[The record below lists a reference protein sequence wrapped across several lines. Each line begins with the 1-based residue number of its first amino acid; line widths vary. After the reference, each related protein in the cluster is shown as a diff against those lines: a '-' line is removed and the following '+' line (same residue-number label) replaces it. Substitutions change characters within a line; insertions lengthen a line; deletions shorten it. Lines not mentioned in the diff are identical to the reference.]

1 MVSVI
6 HILKFL
12 LIGVDFLDS
21 SDATQIIILFILLV
35 LSAFFSSAETCL
47 TTVNKM
53 RMKSMAD
60 EKVKNAHL
68 VLKLIE
74 DPTKLLSAI
83 LIGNNVV
90 NLTASSLTTSFAISF
105 ANRLGYS
112 NLVSAVT
119 GIATGILTVLVLI
132 FGEIVP
138 KSFATMTAE
147 KLALLYAKPIYAI
160 TTILTPLSFIMNKI
174 SSGILLVFRIDTKKG
189 PAITEN
195 ELRTIVDVSHE
206 EGVIESEERQMITN
220 VVDFGDSLAKDVMV
234 PKMDVTF
241 VNVNLS
247 YNELMECYSVD
258 KFTRMPVY
266 DESRDNVVGIIN
278 LKDLFFY
285 QGSKRDFSIAEI
297 MREPYF
303 TYEYKKISELFF
315 EMKKESIPMAI
326 VLDEYGSTAG
336 MLTLE
341 DLIEE
346 IVGDIRDEYDGNEE
360 DEITRIDDENY
371 VLLGVAKLDDI
382 DEILGITIESEDYD
396 SIAGHVINLL
406 DHFPEAGET
415 VSDKFAQYTV
425 LEAGKN
431 RIDKVKLHLLPQ
443 MDDNGENNEEDES
456 SAPS

>member
-1 MVSVI
+1 M
-6 HILKFL
+6 
-12 LIGVDFLDS
+12 DS
-21 SDATQIIILFILLV
+21 SDAWRIITLFILLV

-60 EKVKNAHL
+60 EKMKNARI

-74 DPTKLLSAI
+74 NQTKMLSAI
-83 LIGNNVV
+83 LIGNNIV
-90 NLTASSLTTSFAISF
+90 NLTASSLTTSFAIQIAQKSGF
-105 ANRLGYS
+105 S
-112 NLVSAVT
+112 EMTSIIT
-119 GIATGILTVLVLI
+119 GAATGILTVLILI

-138 KSFATMTAE
+138 KTLATMSAE
-147 KLALLYAKPIYAI
+147 KLALTYAKPVYAV
-160 TTILTPLSFIMNKI
+160 TTVLAPVAFLMNQISKGLLIIL
-174 SSGILLVFRIDTKKG
+174 RIDTKKQ

-195 ELRTIVDVSHE
+195 ELRTIVDVSHK

-234 PKMDVTF
+234 PKMDVAF
-241 VNVNLS
+241 ANVKLS
-247 YNELMECYSVD
+247 YNELVECYSVD

-266 DESRDNVVGIIN
+266 SESRDNVVGIIN

-285 QGSKRDFSIAEI
+285 QGSKKDFSIADV

-315 EMKKESIPMAI
+315 EMKKKSIPMAI

-336 MLTLE
+336 MLTIE

-346 IVGDIRDEYDGNEE
+346 IVGEIRDEYDANEE
-360 DEITRIDDENY
+360 DEITKLDDENY
-371 VLLGVAKLDDI
+371 ILLGVAKLDDI
-382 DEILGITIESEDYD
+382 DKISGIKIESEDYD

-406 DHFPEAGET
+406 DHFPQAGES
-415 VSDKFAQYTV
+415 VSDQFARYTV
-425 LEAGKN
+425 LEAEKN
-431 RIDKVKLHLLPQ
+431 HIDKVKLHLLPKPKEEEEAA
-443 MDDNGENNEEDES
+443 ENS
-456 SAPS
+456 I

>member
-1 MVSVI
+1 M
-6 HILKFL
+6 
-12 LIGVDFLDS
+12 DS
-21 SDATQIIILFILLV
+21 SDAWRIITLFILLV

-60 EKVKNAHL
+60 EKVKNARI

-74 DPTKLLSAI
+74 NQTKMLSAI
-83 LIGNNVV
+83 LIGNNIV
-90 NLTASSLTTSFAISF
+90 NLTASSLTTSFAIQIAQKSGF
-105 ANRLGYS
+105 S
-112 NLVSAVT
+112 EMTSIIT
-119 GIATGILTVLVLI
+119 GAATGILTVLILI

-138 KSFATMTAE
+138 KTLATMSAE
-147 KLALLYAKPIYAI
+147 KLALTYAKPVYAV
-160 TTILTPLSFIMNKI
+160 TTVLAPVAFLMNQISKGLLIIL
-174 SSGILLVFRIDTKKG
+174 RIDTKKQ

-195 ELRTIVDVSHE
+195 ELRTIVDVSHK

-234 PKMDVTF
+234 PKMDVAF
-241 VNVNLS
+241 ANVKLS
-247 YNELMECYSVD
+247 YNELVECYSVD

-266 DESRDNVVGIIN
+266 SESRDNVVGIIN

-285 QGSKRDFSIAEI
+285 QGSKKDFSIADV

-315 EMKKESIPMAI
+315 EMKKKSIPMAI

-336 MLTLE
+336 MLTIE

-346 IVGDIRDEYDGNEE
+346 IVGEIRDEYDANEE
-360 DEITRIDDENY
+360 DEITKLDDENY
-371 VLLGVAKLDDI
+371 ILLGVAKLDDI
-382 DEILGITIESEDYD
+382 DKISGIKIESEDYD

-406 DHFPEAGET
+406 DHFPQAGES
-415 VSDKFAQYTV
+415 VSDQFARYTV
-425 LEAGKN
+425 LEAEKN
-431 RIDKVKLHLLPQ
+431 HIDKVKLHLLPQ
-443 MDDNGENNEEDES
+443 PKEEEEATENS
-456 SAPS
+456 I

>member
-1 MVSVI
+1 M
-6 HILKFL
+6 
-12 LIGVDFLDS
+12 DS
-21 SDATQIIILFILLV
+21 SDAWRIITLFILLV

-60 EKVKNAHL
+60 EKVKNARI

-74 DPTKLLSAI
+74 NQTKMLSAI
-83 LIGNNVV
+83 LIGNNIV
-90 NLTASSLTTSFAISF
+90 NLTASSLTTSFAIQIAQKSGF
-105 ANRLGYS
+105 S
-112 NLVSAVT
+112 EMTSIIT
-119 GIATGILTVLVLI
+119 GAATGILTVLILI

-138 KSFATMTAE
+138 KTLATMSAE
-147 KLALLYAKPIYAI
+147 KLALTYAKPVYAV
-160 TTILTPLSFIMNKI
+160 TTVLAPVAFLMNQISKGLLIIL
-174 SSGILLVFRIDTKKG
+174 RIDTKKQ

-195 ELRTIVDVSHE
+195 ELRTIVDVSHK

-234 PKMDVTF
+234 PKMDVAF
-241 VNVNLS
+241 ANVKLS
-247 YNELMECYSVD
+247 YNELVECYSVD

-266 DESRDNVVGIIN
+266 SESRDNVVGIIN

-285 QGSKRDFSIAEI
+285 QGSKKDFSIADV

-315 EMKKESIPMAI
+315 EMKKKSIPMAI

-336 MLTLE
+336 MLTIE

-346 IVGDIRDEYDGNEE
+346 IVGEIRDEYDANEE
-360 DEITRIDDENY
+360 DEITKLDDENY
-371 VLLGVAKLDDI
+371 ILLGVAKLDDI
-382 DEILGITIESEDYD
+382 DKISGIKIESEDYD

-406 DHFPEAGET
+406 DHFPQAGES
-415 VSDKFAQYTV
+415 VSDQFARYTV
-425 LEAGKN
+425 LEAEKN
-431 RIDKVKLHLLPQ
+431 HIDKVKLHLLPKPKEEEEAA
-443 MDDNGENNEEDES
+443 ENS
-456 SAPS
+456 T

>member
-1 MVSVI
+1 M
-6 HILKFL
+6 
-12 LIGVDFLDS
+12 DS
-21 SDATQIIILFILLV
+21 SDAWRIITLFILLV

-60 EKVKNAHL
+60 EKVKNARI

-74 DPTKLLSAI
+74 NQTKMLSAI
-83 LIGNNVV
+83 LIGNNIV
-90 NLTASSLTTSFAISF
+90 NLTASSLTTSFAIQIAQKSGF
-105 ANRLGYS
+105 S
-112 NLVSAVT
+112 EMTSIIT
-119 GIATGILTVLVLI
+119 GAATGILTVLILI

-138 KSFATMTAE
+138 KTLATMSAE
-147 KLALLYAKPIYAI
+147 KLALTYAKPVYAV
-160 TTILTPLSFIMNKI
+160 TTVLTPVAFLMNQI
-174 SSGILLVFRIDTKKG
+174 SKGLLIILRIDTKKQ

-195 ELRTIVDVSHE
+195 ELRTIVDVSHK

-234 PKMDVTF
+234 PKMDVAF
-241 VNVNLS
+241 ANVKLS
-247 YNELMECYSVD
+247 YNELVECYSVD

-266 DESRDNVVGIIN
+266 SESRDNVVGIIN

-285 QGSKRDFSIAEI
+285 QGSKKDFSIADV

-315 EMKKESIPMAI
+315 EMKKKSIPMAI

-336 MLTLE
+336 MLTIE

-346 IVGDIRDEYDGNEE
+346 IVGEIRDEYDANEE
-360 DEITRIDDENY
+360 DEITKLDDENY
-371 VLLGVAKLDDI
+371 ILLGVAKLDDI
-382 DEILGITIESEDYD
+382 DKISGIKIESEDYD

-406 DHFPEAGET
+406 DHFPQAGES
-415 VSDKFAQYTV
+415 VSDQFARYTV
-425 LEAGKN
+425 LEAEKN
-431 RIDKVKLHLLPQ
+431 HIDKVKLHLLPKPKEEEEAA
-443 MDDNGENNEEDES
+443 ENS
-456 SAPS
+456 I

>member
-1 MVSVI
+1 M
-6 HILKFL
+6 
-12 LIGVDFLDS
+12 DS
-21 SDATQIIILFILLV
+21 SDAWRIITLFILLV

-60 EKVKNAHL
+60 EKVKNARI

-74 DPTKLLSAI
+74 KQTKMLSAI
-83 LIGNNVV
+83 LIGNNIV
-90 NLTASSLTTSFAISF
+90 NLTASSLTTSFAIQIAQKSGF
-105 ANRLGYS
+105 S
-112 NLVSAVT
+112 EMTSIIT
-119 GIATGILTVLVLI
+119 GAATGILTVLILI

-138 KSFATMTAE
+138 KTLATMSAE
-147 KLALLYAKPIYAI
+147 KLALTYAKPVYAV
-160 TTILTPLSFIMNKI
+160 TTVLAPVAFLMNQISKGLLIIL
-174 SSGILLVFRIDTKKG
+174 RIDTKKQ

-195 ELRTIVDVSHE
+195 ELRTIVDVSHK

-234 PKMDVTF
+234 PKMDVAF
-241 VNVNLS
+241 ANVKLS
-247 YNELMECYSVD
+247 YNELVECYSVD

-266 DESRDNVVGIIN
+266 SESRDNVVGIIN

-285 QGSKRDFSIAEI
+285 QGSKKDFSIADV

-315 EMKKESIPMAI
+315 EMKKKSIPMAI

-336 MLTLE
+336 MLTIE

-346 IVGDIRDEYDGNEE
+346 IVGEIRDEYDANEE
-360 DEITRIDDENY
+360 DEITKLDDENY
-371 VLLGVAKLDDI
+371 ILLGVAKLDDI
-382 DEILGITIESEDYD
+382 DKISGIKIESEDYD

-406 DHFPEAGET
+406 DHFPQAGES
-415 VSDKFAQYTV
+415 VSDQFARYTV
-425 LEAGKN
+425 LEAEKN
-431 RIDKVKLHLLPQ
+431 HIDKVKLHLLPKPKEEEEAA
-443 MDDNGENNEEDES
+443 ENS
-456 SAPS
+456 I